1 MRSFATTF
9 ANTEVSAL
17 TGISKSTLSRVES
30 DQLSLTYDKLLQLLI
45 PPTPS
50 RALPAR
56 KR

>member
-1 MRSFATTF
+1 VRSFATTF

-56 KR
+56 KQ